1 MSRTPRIERLA
12 LVTFAV
18 IATACSGGSNSSTPE
33 PDTDFT
39 TTVPAVVSDGVLRF
53 GLLVPQSG
61 DGATLGEPLI
71 AVAEAVVRDINDA
84 GGVLGQPVE
93 LVIADEGS
101 DSVAALA
108 AVDSL
113 ISTERIDALI
123 GPLSSNLALTVLPRV
138 VESGVAAC
146 SPAATAVALSSL
158 PDRNLV
164 IRTSASD
171 GLAGQA
177 IAQLVAQTGVTNT
190 AIIFPDDPFGRDL
203 SDTISRSLT
212 LQGISSDIMLPF
224 NPTDADYADDAVGLA
239 DSSLDV
245 ITLIGDRESGGR
257 FLRTLLGTR
266 TDGTIIVNDAIADVD
281 LSDDPSLIS
290 SAATNVVGV
299 ALDVRAGRDAVA
311 SFLNTPANTSTE
323 TPPLAA
329 ATIDCFDVIALASA
343 FSGSD
348 DPAEFMPQAIAV
360 SRGGTACATFADC
373 SDIIASG
380 LNFDYN
386 GPTGVLS
393 LDANGDQSVATFVTF
408 GFDDSGRSV
417 FRGNLGVFSAP

>member
-84 GGVLGQPVE
+84 GGVLGRPVE

-113 ISTERIDALI
+113 ISTEQIDALI

-138 VESGVAAC
+138 VEAGVAAC

-203 SDTISRSLT
+203 SDTISRSLA
-212 LQGISSDIMLPF
+212 LQGISSNIMLPF

-266 TDGTIIVNDAIADVD
+266 T
-281 LSDDPSLIS
+281 
-290 SAATNVVGV
+290 
-299 ALDVRAGRDAVA
+299 
-311 SFLNTPANTSTE
+311 
-323 TPPLAA
+323 
-329 ATIDCFDVIALASA
+329 
-343 FSGSD
+343 
-348 DPAEFMPQAIAV
+348 
-360 SRGGTACATFADC
+360 
-373 SDIIASG
+373 
-380 LNFDYN
+380 
-386 GPTGVLS
+386 
-393 LDANGDQSVATFVTF
+393 
-408 GFDDSGRSV
+408 
-417 FRGNLGVFSAP
+417 